1 MNSTVIICSDFFD
14 SFCKLPSKVQNKV
27 RCFFENLL
35 ENNFSNGL
43 NYEKLNFKAVDKQL
57 YSARIDE
64 DYRVIIHEDKV
75 EKKLYILWVDH
86 HDEAYDWAS
95 SKRNI
100 NLSSSD
106 IQVLNTDDYLKK
118 GLHTQKDS
126 NLFSRISNKRL
137 EQLGVK
143 KSEIELVRSIPDMKA
158 LELYK
163 DVLEPDVYSNLEW
176 IANDFHVHDIITYNN
191 YKRDELFDL
200 INEKVLMP
208 AINCDSLND
217 DIKESVKN
225 TFERLKKK
233 ETVKGIFDFFE
244 DALAARR
251 GKQIYEEFKKH
262 KLTAFE
268 DILSEVRKIY
278 NDGFIS

>member
-43 NYEKLNFKAVDKQL
+43 NYEKLKFKTGDKQL

-64 DYRVIIHEDKV
+64 EYRVIIHEDKT
-75 EKKLYILWVDH
+75 EKKFYVLWVDH
-86 HDEAYDWAS
+86 HDEAYDWAAH
-95 SKRNI
+95 KRKI

-106 IQVLNTDDYLKK
+106 IQVLNADDYLKK
-118 GLHTQKDS
+118 GLHTQKNS

-143 KSEIELVRSIPDMKA
+143 KSEIELIRSIPDMKA
-158 LELYK
+158 LESYK

-176 IANDFHVHDIITYNN
+176 IANDFHVHDIITFNN

-244 DALAARR
+244 DALVARR
-251 GKQIYEEFKKH
+251 GKQVYEELKKH
-262 KLTAFE
+262 KLMAFE

-278 NDGFIS
+278 NDGFTS

>member
-1 MNSTVIICSDFFD
+1 MNSSIIICSDFFD

-27 RCFFENLL
+27 RCFFESLL
-35 ENNFSNGL
+35 KNNFSNGL
-43 NYEKLNFKAVDKQL
+43 NYEKLNLKAYDKQL

-64 DYRVIIHEDKV
+64 DYRAIIHEDKL

-86 HDEAYDWAS
+86 HDEAYQWAS
-95 SKRNI
+95 SKRKI

-118 GLHTQKDS
+118 GLHTQKNS
-126 NLFSRISNKRL
+126 NLFSRISNKQL
-137 EQLGVK
+137 QQLGVK
-143 KSEIELVRSIPDMKA
+143 QSEIELIRSIPDMKV
-158 LELYK
+158 LESYK
-163 DVLEPDVYSNLEW
+163 NVLEPDVYSNLEW
-176 IANDFHVHDIITYNN
+176 IANDFHVHDIVTFNN

-200 INEKVLMP
+200 INEKVLTP
-208 AINCDSLND
+208 AINCDSLNG

-233 ETVKGIFDFFE
+233 GTVKEIFDFFE
-244 DALAARR
+244 DALTARR
-251 GKQIYEEFKKH
+251 GKQVYEELKKH

-268 DILSEVRKIY
+268 DILSDVRKLY
-278 NDGFIS
+278 HDGVSS